1 MSGRF
6 AIAAAIADLGAAQG
20 ATPVM
25 TAEIVITTKT
35 GTKITD

>member
-6 AIAAAIADLGAAQG
+6 AITAAIDGLGTAQG
-20 ATPVM
+20 ATSV
-25 TAEIVITTKT
+25 VTTKT

>member
-6 AIAAAIADLGAAQG
+6 AIAAAIADLGTAQG
-20 ATPVM
+20 ATS
-25 TAEIVITTKT
+25 VITTKT